1 MSVMTPGGPPPPST
15 LGLRIGDTIT
25 VRPCFGM
32 AEPTE
37 VIVTGLEITKETRS
51 KYGTPV
57 DSVSWA
63 IVIANR
69 VLITSADHWY
79 YSEQVIMPRVSVFD
93 W

>member
-1 MSVMTPGGPPPPST
+1 MTVMTPGGPPPPST

-32 AEPTE
+32 AEPTQ

-69 VLITSADHWY
+69 VVINYGDRWC
-79 YSEQVIMPRVSVFD
+79 YSEQVIPPR
-93 W
+93 WAP